1 MSEVPATRW
10 ISELTLLT
18 VVSVLGSSAGYVV
31 YGLDGQ
37 EPALVA
43 GASPL
48 DADFGL
54 APEDAWGTLG
64 IDGADTSPVRVP
76 TERGDYA
83 GFYAGVAATILDSAP
98 PPVDPADALATLRII
113 ARAHELAGI

>member
-1 MSEVPATRW
+1 MSRFATR
-10 ISELTLLT
+10 IGPRFR
-18 VVSVLGSSAGYVV
+18 VLGSTAGYMV

-43 GASPL
+43 GASPT

-64 IDGADTSPVRVP
+64 IEGSDPPPARVP
-76 TERGDYA
+76 TERGDY
-83 GFYAGVAATILDSAP
+83 GRFYAGVAATIRDGAP
-98 PPVDPADALATLRII
+98 PPVDPGDALATLRII
-113 ARAHELAGI
+113 ARAHEIAGI

>member
-1 MSEVPATRW
+1 M
-10 ISELTLLT
+10 
-18 VVSVLGSSAGYVV
+18 V

-43 GASPL
+43 GASPA

-54 APEDAWGTLG
+54 VPEAAWGTLG
-64 IDGADTSPVRVP
+64 IEGSDAQPVPVP

-83 GFYAGVAATILDSAP
+83 RFYADVAATLRDGAP
-98 PPVDPADALATLRII
+98 PPVDPGDALATLRII
-113 ARAHELAGI
+113 AEAHELAGL